1 MELYESG
8 ENYIET
14 ILILKKR
21 NGQVKSIDIAREL
34 SYSKASISR
43 AVGILREDG
52 FIVID
57 GDGMIELTRKGKEK
71 AEKVYDRH
79 RSLTDFLMAT
89 AGIPAETAEKDACKI
104 EHIISEETFQGIKN
118 YLKQHIL

>member
-43 AVGILREDG
+43 AVGILKEDG